1 MSFTPGTCAQNAAVS
16 GATNKSVSCRTPAV
30 SSPSGT
36 CLTLADRIDVR
47 DTPSAGHPESRLV
60 GYVAACG
67 SIRVTQRVLKPDG
80 DVRQDIGLLIAR
92 DTAAQSA
99 QVSRVCDPTSRGPHR
114 SGPGV
119 FSGLRSNLHMVS
131 VRGHR
136 FTAPDGLPALSGTH
150 SHPVS
155 CRFSKRKM
163 ESKPQTLLAGSG
175 VIAVS
180 QAPGIIHTENLQQI
194 VKTHTHLHIRSIR
207 HQLRIVDLRK
217 TIKIRI

>member
-99 QVSRVCDPTSRGPHR
+99 QVSRVCDPTCIWCPFEDTDL
-114 SGPGV
+114 P
-119 FSGLRSNLHMVS
+119 LRM
-131 VRGHR
+131 GY
-136 FTAPDGLPALSGTH
+136 LPSQALIPTP
-150 SHPVS
+150 SH
-155 CRFSKRKM
+155 
-163 ESKPQTLLAGSG
+163 AGSQKEKWK
-175 VIAVS
+175 VNLRPCL
-180 QAPGIIHTENLQQI
+180 QAPGLSRYP
-194 VKTHTHLHIRSIR
+194 V
-207 HQLRIVDLRK
+207 
-217 TIKIRI
+217 